1 MKPSADIKKR
11 YKTLTAEIARHA
23 ELYHTKD
30 APEISDEAYDAL
42 VKEALSLETTYPSL
56 KPKQSITEK
65 VGGEASEAFAKVRH
79 DVRQYSFDNVFNRSE
94 LDAWIERVRKGLPS
108 SAKISF
114 CAEEKIDG
122 LKVILTYKNGT
133 LMRAA
138 TRGNGEI
145 GEDITHTVKT
155 IKDVPQKLK
164 EPRTLIAVGEVWL
177 PQTELDRINGEREKT
192 GEQLFVNT
200 RNAAAGSVR
209 QLDPSVTASRDI
221 RTFVYDIDAY
231 SPTTNNQQPTTQ
243 EEELKTLKHL
253 GFSVN
258 PHYKILTS
266 ADEIESYYNE
276 AINRRHSNT
285 YHIDGVVL
293 KVNDVAHQR
302 SLGHTAKAPRFGV
315 AYKFPAEQVTT
326 VIEDITLQVGRTGVL
341 TPVAKMKPVFVG
353 GAMVSRATL
362 HNEDFIKELDLRIGD
377 TIVLQRAGDV
387 IPEVVKVLTEF
398 RTGKEKKWS
407 FPKKV
412 ALCGGDG
419 SIERVPGEAAWRCV
433 HKGSFDQ
440 QCRRFEHFV
449 GKHGFDIEGMG
460 KENAKLFL
468 EEGLVDDFDDIFTI
482 TKDDLLA
489 LPRFAEKSADNL
501 IEGIEKSKR
510 VKLSRFLVALSIDHV
525 GEETARIIAEHAGT
539 LEKLQKM
546 TLDALT
552 EIDGVGPIVAGSLYG
567 WLRDEANVR
576 LLERLLSHVH
586 IEKEERVAGGKL
598 TGKTFVLTGT
608 LSSMSRDEAGDLIR
622 GQGGKVSSSVSKKT
636 DYVVAGDDPGSKYDE
651 AQKLGVKILME
662 DEFKKLL

>member
-11 YKTLTAEIARHA
+11 YKALEAEIRRHA
-23 ELYHTKD
+23 DLYHAKD

-42 VKEALSLETTYPSL
+42 VKEALALETTYPTL
-56 KPKQSITEK
+56 KPKKSVTES

-79 DVRQYSFDNVFNRSE
+79 DVRQYSFDNVFNREE
-94 LDAWIERVRKGLPS
+94 LSAWVERVRKGLPS
-108 SAKISF
+108 SATVSF

-122 LKVILTYKNGT
+122 LKVILTYKNGVLT
-133 LMRAA
+133 RAA

-145 GEDITHTVKT
+145 GEDITHTVRT
-155 IKDVPQKLK
+155 IKDVPQKLA
-164 EPRTLIAVGEVWL
+164 EPRTLTAVGEVWL
-177 PQTELDRINGEREKT
+177 PQTELDRINAEREKKE
-192 GEQLFVNT
+192 EQLFVNT

-221 RTFVYDIDAY
+221 RTFVYDIDA
-231 SPTTNNQQPTTQ
+231 SDQPLNSQ
-243 EEELKTLKHL
+243 EDELKLLKLL

-258 PHYKILTS
+258 PHYKILKTE
-266 ADEIESYYNE
+266 DEIERYYNK
-276 AINRRHSNT
+276 AIEGRHGNA

-293 KVNDVAHQR
+293 KVNEVSHQR
-302 SLGHTAKAPRFGV
+302 ALGHTAKAPRFGV

-326 VIEDITLQVGRTGVL
+326 AIEDITLQVGRTGVL

-387 IPEVVKVLTEF
+387 IPEVVKVLSEF

-412 ALCGGDG
+412 PQLCGGDG

-440 QCRRFEHFV
+440 QRRRFEHFA

-460 KENAKLFL
+460 KENVKLFL
-468 EEGLVDDFDDIFTI
+468 EEGLVDDFDDIFTV
-482 TKDDLLA
+482 TKEDLLA

-501 IEGIEKSKR
+501 IDGIEKAKHL
-510 VKLSRFLVALSIDHV
+510 KLSRFLVALSINHV

-539 LEKLQKM
+539 LQKLQKM
-546 TLDALT
+546 TLEQLT
-552 EIDGVGPIVAGSLYG
+552 EIDGVGPIVAGSLYA
-567 WLRDEANVR
+567 WLRDDANAR
-576 LLERLLSHVH
+576 LLERLLSHVS
-586 IEKEERVAGGKL
+586 IKQEERISGGKL

-608 LSSMSRDEAGDLIR
+608 LSSMSRDEAKDLIR
-622 GQGGKVSSSVSKKT
+622 KQGGTISSSVSKKT
-636 DYVVAGDDPGSKYDE
+636 DYVVAGDDPGTKYNE
-651 AQKLGVKILME
+651 AQKLGVKILTE
-662 DEFKKLL
+662 AEFKKLLA

>member
-11 YKTLTAEIARHA
+11 YETLTKEIARHA
-23 ELYHTKD
+23 DLYHAKD
-30 APEISDEAYDAL
+30 TPEISDEAYDAL
-42 VKEALSLETTYPSL
+42 VKEALTLEATYPTL
-56 KPKQSITEK
+56 KPKKSVTEK

-79 DVRQYSFDNVFNRSE
+79 DVRQYSFDNVFNREE
-94 LDAWIERVRKGLPS
+94 LSAWIERVKKGLPS
-108 SAKISF
+108 SATVSF

-122 LKVILTYKNGT
+122 LKVILTYKNGLLT
-133 LMRAA
+133 RAA
-138 TRGNGEI
+138 TRGNGEV
-145 GEDITHTVKT
+145 GEDITHTVRT

-164 EPRTLIAVGEVWL
+164 EPRSLIAIGEVWL
-177 PQTELDRINGEREKT
+177 PQEELDRINALREKAS
-192 GEQLFVNT
+192 EQLFVNT

-209 QLDPSVTASRDI
+209 QLDPAVTASRDI
-221 RTFVYDIDAY
+221 RTFVYDIDA
-231 SPTTNNQQPTTQ
+231 SDQLLASQ
-243 EEELKTLKHL
+243 EEELKLLKRL

-258 PHYKILTS
+258 AHYKILKTE
-266 ADEIESYYNE
+266 DEIESYYAD
-276 AINRRHSNT
+276 AIERRHGNA

-341 TPVAKMKPVFVG
+341 TPVAKMRPVFVG

-387 IPEVVKVLTEF
+387 IPEVVKVLIEF

-412 ALCGGDG
+412 PQLCGGDG

-440 QCRRFEHFV
+440 RRRQFEHFA

-460 KENAKLFL
+460 KENVKLFL
-468 EEGLVDDFDDIFTI
+468 EEGLVDDFDDIFTV
-482 TKDDLLA
+482 TKEDLLA

-501 IEGIEKSKR
+501 LEGVEKSKR
-510 VKLSRFLVALSIDHV
+510 LKLSRFLVALSIPHV

-539 LEKLQKM
+539 LEKLKNM

-552 EIDGVGPIVAGSLYG
+552 EIDGVGPIVAGSLYA
-567 WLRDEANVR
+567 WLRDDANAR
-576 LLERLLSHVH
+576 LLERLMTH
-586 IEKEERVAGGKL
+586 ITLEKEERVAGGKL

-636 DYVVAGDDPGSKYDE
+636 DYVVAGDDPGTKYIE
-651 AQKLGVKILME
+651 AQKLGVKILTE
-662 DEFKKLL
+662 AEFKKLL